1 MVPRSGSEE
10 DSPIGVRHRESG
22 IGNRERRAPD
32 RLLTISREE
41 DTTLLLS
48 KSSGVGQVAALHA
61 EPLVRSLDNTPAN
74 PVASNITIGA

>member
-22 IGNRERRAPD
+22 IGNGAHPTA
-32 RLLTISREE
+32 LLTISREE